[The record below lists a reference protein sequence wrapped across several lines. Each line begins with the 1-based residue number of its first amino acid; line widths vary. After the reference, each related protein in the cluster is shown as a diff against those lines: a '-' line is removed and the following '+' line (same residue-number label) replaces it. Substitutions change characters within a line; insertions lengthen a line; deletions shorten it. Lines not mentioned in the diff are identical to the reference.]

1 MKDCI
6 AVVGLGYVGLPLLLA
21 FARKFLGTIE
31 FDIDLNKIEALKR
44 GIDPSGEQSF
54 EGIDA
59 SKLKITSDQTDL
71 AAANFFVVTAPTP
84 IDPVL
89 LAKTHETTGFDC
101 GKPALNDFLHK
112 YALQNQTS
120 GGART
125 YVLVR
130 SNHVIGYYSL
140 APASIMPEDAPERVM
155 KGQGRYPVPVILMAR
170 FAHKE
175 EQNKGYGKALYRD
188 ALRRATNGAEVIG
201 GQAFLVHAKDEEART
216 FYLKF
221 GMEESPTNPLLLLL
235 FKDIR
240 QSLNVDEK
248 SASQ

>member
-1 MKDCI
+1 MAKAED
-6 AVVGLGYVGLPLLLA
+6 
-21 FARKFLGTIE
+21 F
-31 FDIDLNKIEALKR
+31 N
-44 GIDPSGEQSF
+44 
-54 EGIDA
+54 
-59 SKLKITSDQTDL
+59 
-71 AAANFFVVTAPTP
+71 
-84 IDPVL
+84 PVL
-89 LAKTHETTGFDC
+89 LTKTHVTTGFNC

-140 APASIMPEDAPERVM
+140 APASITPEDAPERVM
-155 KGQGRYPVPVILMAR
+155 KAQGRYPVPVILMAR
-170 FAHKE
+170 FAVHKE
-175 EQNKGYGKALYRD
+175 EQNKGYGKALLRD
-188 ALRRATNGAEVIG
+188 TLRRATNGAEVIG
-201 GQAFLVHAKDEEART
+201 GRAFLVHAKDEEARA

-221 GMEESPTNPLLLLL
+221 GMEESPTNPLHLLLL

-240 QSLNVDEK
+240 QSLKASGE